1 MPILNGGREWLF
13 YGVHKGETTYGLK
26 SDWPI
31 PRLGQGAFRIG
42 LEAVYK
48 VFQAHSSIKMD
59 H

>member
-1 MPILNGGREWLF
+1 MAVVSGFSTVFTKVRKA
-13 YGVHKGETTYGLK
+13 YGSK

-48 VFQAHSSIKMD
+48 VFQTHSSIKKD

>member
-1 MPILNGGREWLF
+1 MLNGGREWLF
-13 YGVHKGETTYGLK
+13 YCDVQMAYGME

-48 VFQAHSSIKMD
+48 VFRALSGVKND

>member
-1 MPILNGGREWLF
+1 MAVVSGFSITVF
-13 YGVHKGETTYGLK
+13 KMAYGLK

-42 LEAVYK
+42 LESVYK
-48 VFQAHSSIKMD
+48 VFYALLSVKKD